1 MNLTLDEIQNF
12 KGKYPKQIW
21 SLFFS
26 EMWERFCFYGM
37 RGMLVFFMI
46 SQLNFH
52 EKEANLQYGATQAF
66 VYAFTFVGGLFADKI
81 LGFRKSLF
89 WGGLLMIVGSLILAT
104 DPHKFFFLG
113 IAFTV
118 VGTGF
123 FKPNISSM
131 VGQLYKPNDS
141 RADAGFSLFYAGIN
155 LGALLGGYL
164 CIAIGKG
171 ELLSHLIP
179 EGLHWNVAFGLAA
192 IVMVISLVN
201 FIFTQRSLG
210 TIGLQ
215 PGHPNHEVKS
225 APMPKW
231 KEYGVYI
238 LSLIFIPIIMK
249 MVSVP
254 EYTDYFMWI
263 VGPLTILYL
272 FYEFSRIDQDLYK
285 NPFSL
290 KGRLSREKYI
300 LNSLL
305 ILVIYLSLIL
315 YSYYK
320 MNWLYCLPIIPLSWF
335 NIVFQTKR
343 CHDINLN
350 GWYQLIPFFG
360 IYLLLKKGDIGK
372 NDYGTTEITHNKTL
386 DPSIKKL
393 YAALIFILF
402 SIVFWGIY
410 EQSGGSLSIFAAKNL
425 NKDLLGL
432 DPNGVNNSG
441 GAFFIIFLAPL
452 LGLLWIW
459 MNKKKIEPNTIIKF
473 GLGFIFLGLGYYV
486 LFATRLFADLQGVTS
501 LNFFTLAL
509 LVITLGELCLS
520 PIGLSIMTKL
530 STKNLQG
537 MMMGMWFL
545 ASAYGQYVAGIIGAG
560 LADAKEGSTNYDALI
575 TYTEG
580 YKQLALYAV
589 IAGVVLILISPLIKK
604 LMQEVK

>member
-1 MNLTLDEIQNF
+1 MSLTLDEIQNF
-12 KGKYPKQIW
+12 KGKYPRQIW

-171 ELLSHLIP
+171 EILPNLIS
-179 EGLHWNVAFGLAA
+179 EGSRWNIAFGLAA
-192 IVMVISLVN
+192 IVMVISLIN
-201 FIFTQRSLG
+201 FVFTQKRLG

-215 PGHPNHEVKS
+215 PGHPLNEIKS
-225 APMPKW
+225 APIPKW
-231 KEYGVYI
+231 QEYGVYV
-238 LSLIFIPIIMK
+238 LSLIFVPIIMV
-249 MVSVP
+249 MVAKT
-254 EYTDYFMWI
+254 EYTDYFMWTI
-263 VGPLTILYL
+263 GPLTLIYL
-272 FYEFSRIDQDLYK
+272 FYEMSKVTPAER
-285 NPFSL
+285 
-290 KGRLSREKYI
+290 
-300 LNSLL
+300 
-305 ILVIYLSLIL
+305 
-315 YSYYK
+315 
-320 MNWLYCLPIIPLSWF
+320 
-335 NIVFQTKR
+335 
-343 CHDINLN
+343 
-350 GWYQLIPFFG
+350 
-360 IYLLLKKGDIGK
+360 
-372 NDYGTTEITHNKTL
+372 
-386 DPSIKKL
+386 KKL
-393 YAALIFILF
+393 WAALVFILF
-402 SIVFWGIY
+402 SILFWGIY

-452 LGLLWIW
+452 IGLLWIW
-459 MNKKKIEPNTIIKF
+459 LNKRKIEPNTIIKF

-486 LFATRLFADLQGVTS
+486 LFATKLFANLQGVTS
-501 LNFFTLAL
+501 LNFFTIAL

-560 LADAKEGSTNYDALI
+560 LATAKEGSTNYDALI
-575 TYTEG
+575 TYTDG
-580 YKQLALYAV
+580 YKQLGLYDV
-589 IAGVVLILISPLIKK
+589 IAGVVLILISPFVKK

>member
-1 MNLTLDEIQNF
+1 MSLTLDEIQNF
-12 KGKYPKQIW
+12 KGKYPRQIW

-171 ELLSHLIP
+171 EILSGIIS
-179 EGLHWNVAFGLAA
+179 EAMRWNVAFGLASV
-192 IVMVISLVN
+192 VMVISLIN
-201 FIFTQRSLG
+201 FIFTQKRMG

-215 PGHPNHEVKS
+215 PGHPLAEVKA
-225 APMPKW
+225 APIPKW

-238 LSLIFIPIIMK
+238 LSLIFVPIIMK
-249 MVSVP
+249 MVAKT
-254 EYTDYFMWI
+254 EYTDYFMWTI
-263 VGPLTILYL
+263 GPLTLIYL
-272 FYEFSRIDQDLYK
+272 FYEMSKVTASER
-285 NPFSL
+285 
-290 KGRLSREKYI
+290 
-300 LNSLL
+300 
-305 ILVIYLSLIL
+305 
-315 YSYYK
+315 
-320 MNWLYCLPIIPLSWF
+320 
-335 NIVFQTKR
+335 
-343 CHDINLN
+343 
-350 GWYQLIPFFG
+350 
-360 IYLLLKKGDIGK
+360 
-372 NDYGTTEITHNKTL
+372 
-386 DPSIKKL
+386 KKL
-393 YAALIFILF
+393 WAALVFIIF
-402 SIVFWGIY
+402 SILFWGIY

-452 LGLLWIW
+452 IGLLWIW
-459 MNKKKIEPNTIIKF
+459 LNKRKIEPNTIVKF
-473 GLGFIFLGLGYYV
+473 GLGFIFLGIGYYV
-486 LFATRLFADLQGVTS
+486 LFATRLFADLQGITS

-509 LVITLGELCLS
+509 LIITLGELCLS

-560 LADAKEGSTNYDALI
+560 LATAKEGSTNYDALI
-575 TYTEG
+575 TYTDG
-580 YKQLALYAV
+580 YKQLGLYAV
-589 IAGVVLILISPLIKK
+589 IAGVVLILISPFVKK
-604 LMQEVK
+604 LMQDVK

>member
-1 MNLTLDEIQNF
+1 MSLTLDEIQNF
-12 KGKYPKQIW
+12 KGKYPRQIW

-171 ELLSHLIP
+171 EFL
-179 EGLHWNVAFGLAA
+179 GNVIAEEMRWHIAFGLAS
-192 IVMVISLVN
+192 IVMVVSLIN
-201 FIFTQRSLG
+201 FVFTQRTLG

-215 PGHPNHEVKS
+215 PGHPLAEEKT
-225 APMPKW
+225 APIPKW
-231 KEYGVYI
+231 KEYGVYV
-238 LSLIFIPIIMK
+238 LSLVFVPIIMT
-249 MVSVP
+249 MVAKT
-254 EYTDYFMWI
+254 EYTDYFMWTI
-263 VGPLTILYL
+263 GPLTLIYL
-272 FYEFSRIDQDLYK
+272 FYEMSKVTASER
-285 NPFSL
+285 
-290 KGRLSREKYI
+290 
-300 LNSLL
+300 
-305 ILVIYLSLIL
+305 
-315 YSYYK
+315 
-320 MNWLYCLPIIPLSWF
+320 
-335 NIVFQTKR
+335 
-343 CHDINLN
+343 
-350 GWYQLIPFFG
+350 
-360 IYLLLKKGDIGK
+360 
-372 NDYGTTEITHNKTL
+372 
-386 DPSIKKL
+386 KKL
-393 YAALIFILF
+393 WAALVFIIF
-402 SIVFWGIY
+402 SIIFWGIY

-452 LGLLWIW
+452 IGLLWIW
-459 MNKKKIEPNTIIKF
+459 LNKRKIEPNTIIKF

-509 LVITLGELCLS
+509 LIITLGELCLS

-545 ASAYGQYVAGIIGAG
+545 ASAYGQYVAGIIGAS
-560 LADAKEGSTNYDALI
+560 LATAKKGSTNYDELI
-575 TYTEG
+575 TYTDG
-580 YKQLALYAV
+580 YKQLGLYAV
-589 IAGVVLILISPLIKK
+589 IAGVVLILISPYVKK